1 MLPPLQL
8 LAQIKFTSSFS
19 RTQRSLYYYT
29 TFKASEYRNL
39 TFYSLIYILKGTM
52 RDQYYEHI
60 LKYLLFLRILNK
72 DKISDAEIDFAQ
84 KLIINNFVFII
95 YEKNLKAY
103 HI

>member
-1 MLPPLQL
+1 
-8 LAQIKFTSSFS
+8 
-19 RTQRSLYYYT
+19 
-29 TFKASEYRNL
+29 
-39 TFYSLIYILKGTM
+39 M

-95 YEKNLKAY
+95 YEKNF
-103 HI
+103 